1 MTTRPTDTGG
11 PSPARAGRQPADV
24 AAAVA
29 QLEADPGRIDV
40 LFPAARRLAVR
51 EGLDADEARARLLL
65 ALPGDADTV
74 ADAVARVYHQGDP
87 AEKHAVLVALP
98 RLDDDGREAR
108 IGDAA
113 LPLVRDALRTNDT
126 RLVAAAMGPYAE
138 RHLDDAAWRQAVLK
152 LVFMGVPVSVVSGL
166 ERRADDELARM
177 ASDFADE
184 RRAAGRVVPTDVDL
198 LLGPG
203 RPASDT
209 TS

>member
-1 MTTRPTDTGG
+1 MTTRPTETGDT
-11 PSPARAGRQPADV
+11 SPARAGRQPADV

-29 QLEADPGRIDV
+29 QVASDPSRIDV

-51 EGLDADEARARLLL
+51 EGLDPDEARAGLLL
-65 ALPGDADTV
+65 ALPSDAV

-87 AEKHAVLVALP
+87 AEKYAVLAALP
-98 RLDDDGREAR
+98 RLDDAEREAR

>member
-1 MTTRPTDTGG
+1 MTTRPTETGDT
-11 PSPARAGRQPADV
+11 SPARAGRQPADV

-29 QLEADPGRIDV
+29 QVAADPGRIDV

-51 EGLDADEARARLLL
+51 EGLDADEARAGLLL
-65 ALPGDADTV
+65 ALPGDADAV

-87 AEKHAVLVALP
+87 AEKHAVLAALP
-98 RLDDDGREAR
+98 RLDDEREAR

>member
-1 MTTRPTDTGG
+1 MTTRPTEAGAT
-11 PSPARAGRQPADV
+11 SPARTGRQPADV
-24 AAAVA
+24 AAAVDQVA
-29 QLEADPGRIDV
+29 SDPSRIDV

-51 EGLDADEARARLLL
+51 EGLDPDEARARLLL
-65 ALPGDADTV
+65 ALPGDAATV
-74 ADAVARVYHQGDP
+74 VEAVTRVYHQGDP

-98 RLDDDGREAR
+98 HLDDDEREVR

-113 LPLVRDALRTNDT
+113 LPVVRDALRTNDT

-198 LLGPG
+198 LRGPG

-209 TS
+209 MT

>member
-1 MTTRPTDTGG
+1 MTTRPTEAGAT
-11 PSPARAGRQPADV
+11 SPARTGRQPADV
-24 AAAVA
+24 AAAVDQVA
-29 QLEADPGRIDV
+29 SDPSRIDV

-51 EGLDADEARARLLL
+51 EGLDPDEARARLLL
-65 ALPGDADTV
+65 ALPGDAATV
-74 ADAVARVYHQGDP
+74 VEAVTRVYHQGDP

-98 RLDDDGREAR
+98 HLDDDEREVR

-113 LPLVRDALRTNDT
+113 LPVVRDALRTNDT

-198 LLGPG
+198 LRGPG

-209 TS
+209 TT

>member
-1 MTTRPTDTGG
+1 MTTRPTEAGAT
-11 PSPARAGRQPADV
+11 SPARTGRQPADV
-24 AAAVA
+24 AAAVDQVA
-29 QLEADPGRIDV
+29 SDPSRIDV

-51 EGLDADEARARLLL
+51 EGLDPDEARARLLL
-65 ALPGDADTV
+65 ALPGDAATV
-74 ADAVARVYHQGDP
+74 VEAVTRVYHQGDP

-98 RLDDDGREAR
+98 HLDDDEREAR

-113 LPLVRDALRTNDT
+113 LPVVRDALRTNDT

-184 RRAAGRVVPTDVDL
+184 RRAAGRVVPADVDL
-198 LLGPG
+198 LRGPG

-209 TS
+209 TT